1 MKTMS
6 QPSDLA
12 EESLAEGL
20 RELLQNSEGQ
30 RISMNQFFDSFRE
43 KGFGILLMM
52 FSLPSALP
60 LPAPGYSIPFGIIL
74 ALLAMQ
80 ILFGRRTPWLPQWVL
95 RISFK
100 RSFME
105 KMVPAGILFLSKTE
119 AIVRP
124 RLRWFTGRVG
134 QLLPVFLV
142 MLMAACMM
150 VPIPGTNTVPAM
162 VVFLIGMGL
171 SQNDGLVLCLGS
183 LAGVGAVVLTLLI
196 IKFGKEVI
204 KGWLSVG

>member
-1 MKTMS
+1 MS

-20 RELLQNSEGQ
+20 RELLQNAEGQ

-80 ILFGRRTPWLPQWVL
+80 ILFGRRTPWLPQRVL

-119 AIVRP
+119 ALVRP
-124 RLRWFTGRVG
+124 RLRWFAGRVG

>member
-1 MKTMS
+1 MDS
-6 QPSDLA
+6 QKQSADAA
-12 EESLAEGL
+12 EQSLAEGL
-20 RELLQNSEGQ
+20 REMLERAEGE
-30 RISMNQFFDSFRE
+30 RISMGQFFEGFRE

-74 ALLAMQ
+74 ALLALQ
-80 ILFGRRTPWLPQWVL
+80 LLVGRRTPWLPQWVL

-105 KMVPAGILFLSKTE
+105 KMVPAGIAFLARTE
-119 AIVRP
+119 ALVRP
-124 RLRWFTGRVG
+124 RLQWFAGRAG
-134 QLLPVFLV
+134 QLVPVLLV
-142 MLMAACMM
+142 VVMAACMM

-183 LAGVGAVVLTLLI
+183 LAGVGAAVLTGLI
-196 IKFGKEVI
+196 LKYGKEVI
-204 KGWLSVG
+204 KGWLG

>member
-1 MKTMS
+1 MRYLCQHLVTAFLSELFWPYSLCKF
-6 QPSDLA
+6 
-12 EESLAEGL
+12 SLAVGL
-20 RELLQNSEGQ
+20 VASPTGFAYLLQAKLYGEDGTCWN
-30 RISMNQFFDSFRE
+30 F
-43 KGFGILLMM
+43 
-52 FSLPSALP
+52 
-60 LPAPGYSIPFGIIL
+60 IPF
-74 ALLAMQ
+74 
-80 ILFGRRTPWLPQWVL
+80 
-95 RISFK
+95 
-100 RSFME
+100 
-105 KMVPAGILFLSKTE
+105 KTE
-119 AIVRP
+119 ALVRP

-134 QLLPVFLV
+134 QLPVFLV